1 MKNKD
6 GKILIID
13 DDQDVLFTARM
24 VLKDHYGLVKTESTP
39 DNIES
44 EIINID
50 YDVIL
55 LDMNFAYGATSGK
68 EGIELLKKIIK
79 IKPNAK
85 VVMNTAYGDIDL
97 AVSAMKDGATDFL
110 VKPWEKEKLISTVK
124 TVYQLSRSE
133 KEINN
138 LKTKQKILSKDQD
151 RQYSELLTQ
160 SPAMNKVL
168 ETIDKVSKTDAD
180 ILILG
185 ENGTGKELVAREI
198 HRKSNRSEETFINV
212 DLGALPESLFESE
225 LFGHVKGAFTDAK
238 ESRPGRFELAN
249 LGTLFLDE
257 IGNLTSPLQ
266 AKLLSALQNR
276 QVIRVGSSA
285 PISLDI
291 RVISATNRFLEEMI
305 DTGDF
310 RQDLLYRLNT
320 VEINLPPLRERPE
333 DVSLLLE
340 FFLKQYGNKYH
351 KSGLKV
357 SSSTIRKLEKYYWP
371 GNIREFQHAV
381 ERAVIM
387 SNSSVL
393 NPEDFLVSSPK
404 IVPSKSSLKVEDL
417 EKSPCCI
424 ANRKFAS
431 SFFDFSR
438 NRINSKINKIL
449 NNPNQME
456 TSQKCV

>member
-1 MKNKD
+1 
-6 GKILIID
+6 
-13 DDQDVLFTARM
+13 
-24 VLKDHYGLVKTESTP
+24 
-39 DNIES
+39 
-44 EIINID
+44 
-50 YDVIL
+50 
-55 LDMNFAYGATSGK
+55 
-68 EGIELLKKIIK
+68 
-79 IKPNAK
+79 
-85 VVMNTAYGDIDL
+85 
-97 AVSAMKDGATDFL
+97 
-110 VKPWEKEKLISTVK
+110 
-124 TVYQLSRSE
+124 
-133 KEINN
+133 
-138 LKTKQKILSKDQD
+138 
-151 RQYSELLTQ
+151 
-160 SPAMNKVL
+160 MNKVL
-168 ETIDKVSKTDAD
+168 ETIDKVSKTEAD

-212 DLGALPESLFESE
+212 DLGALPESLFEAE
-225 LFGHVKGAFTDAK
+225 LFGHVKGAFTDAV

-266 AKLLSALQNR
+266 VKLLSALQNR
-276 QVIRVGSSA
+276 QVFRVGSSA

-320 VEINLPPLRERPE
+320 VEINLPPLRDRPE
-333 DVSLLLE
+333 DISLLLE

-404 IVPSKSSLKVEDL
+404 TIPSKSSLKVEDL
-417 EKSPCCI
+417 EKSAIVNALEKCHGNLTK
-424 ANRKFAS
+424 AAVELGFGRS
-431 SFFDFSR
+431 TLYR
-438 NRINSKINKIL
+438 KINKYGL
-449 NNPNQME
+449 
-456 TSQKCV
+456 

>member
-13 DDQDVLFTARM
+13 DDQDVLYTARM
-24 VLKDHYGLVKTESTP
+24 ILKDHYGLVKTESTP
-39 DNIES
+39 NNIES
-44 EIINID
+44 EIMNSD

-55 LDMNFAYGATSGK
+55 LDMNFAYGATSGE
-68 EGIELLKKIIK
+68 EGIELLKKILN

-85 VVMNTAYGDIDL
+85 VLMNTAYGDIDL

-133 KEINN
+133 KEIKN
-138 LKTKQKILSKDQD
+138 LKTKQKILNKDQD
-151 RQYSELLTQ
+151 RQYSKLLTQ

-257 IGNLTSPLQ
+257 IGNLTLPLQ
-266 AKLLSALQNR
+266 SKLLSALQNR
-276 QVIRVGSSA
+276 QVVRVGSSV

-291 RVISATNRFLEEMI
+291 RIISATNRFLDEMI
-305 DTGDF
+305 DAGEF

-333 DVSLLLE
+333 DVSLLLK

-351 KSGLKV
+351 KSGLKA

-381 ERAVIM
+381 ERAIIM

-404 IVPSKSSLKVEDL
+404 TVPSKSSLKVEDL
-417 EKSPCCI
+417 EKSAIVNALEKCHGNLTK
-424 ANRKFAS
+424 AAVELGFGRS
-431 SFFDFSR
+431 TLYR
-438 NRINSKINKIL
+438 KINKYGL
-449 NNPNQME
+449 
-456 TSQKCV
+456 

>member
-24 VLKDHYGLVKTESTP
+24 VLKDYYGLVKTENTP

-44 EIINID
+44 EIMNCD

-68 EGIELLKKIIK
+68 EGMELLKKIIK

-138 LKTKQKILSKDQD
+138 LKTKQKILNKDQD

-168 ETIDKVSKTDAD
+168 ETIDKVSKTEAD

-212 DLGALPESLFESE
+212 DLGALPESLFEAE
-225 LFGHVKGAFTDAK
+225 LFGHVKGAFTDAV

-276 QVIRVGSSA
+276 QVFRVGSSA

-320 VEINLPPLRERPE
+320 VEINLPPLRDRPE
-333 DVSLLLE
+333 DISLLLE

-404 IVPSKSSLKVEDL
+404 TVPSKSSLKVEDL
-417 EKSPCCI
+417 EKSAIVNALEKCHGNLTK
-424 ANRKFAS
+424 AAVELGFGRS
-431 SFFDFSR
+431 TLYR
-438 NRINSKINKIL
+438 KINKYGL
-449 NNPNQME
+449 
-456 TSQKCV
+456 

>member
-44 EIINID
+44 EIMNSD

-55 LDMNFAYGATSGK
+55 LDMNFVYGATSGK

-79 IKPNAK
+79 LKPNAK

-160 SPAMNKVL
+160 SPAMDKVL
-168 ETIDKVSKTDAD
+168 ETIEKVSKTEAD

-276 QVIRVGSSA
+276 QVIRVGSST

-320 VEINLPPLRERPE
+320 VEINLPPLRDRPE
-333 DVSLLLE
+333 DISLLLE

-357 SSSTIRKLEKYYWP
+357 SSSTIKKLEKYYWP

-404 IVPSKSSLKVEDL
+404 TVPSKSSLKVEDL
-417 EKSPCCI
+417 EKSAI
-424 ANRKFAS
+424 VNALEKYHGNLTKAAMELGFGRS
-431 SFFDFSR
+431 TLYR
-438 NRINSKINKIL
+438 KINKYGL
-449 NNPNQME
+449 
-456 TSQKCV
+456 

>member
-13 DDQDVLFTARM
+13 DDKDVLYTARM
-24 VLKDHYGLVKTESTP
+24 ILKDHYSLVKTESTP

-44 EIINID
+44 EIINND

-55 LDMNFAYGATSGK
+55 LDMNFAHGATSGK
-68 EGIELLKKIIK
+68 EGIRLLKKIIN
-79 IKPNAK
+79 IKPDAK
-85 VVMNTAYGDIDL
+85 VLMNTAYGDIDL

-124 TVYQLSRSE
+124 TVFQLSRSE
-133 KEINN
+133 KEIDN

-151 RQYSELLTQ
+151 RQYSKLLTQ

-168 ETIDKVSKTDAD
+168 ETIEKVSKTDAD

-257 IGNLTSPLQ
+257 IGNLTLPLQ

-276 QVIRVGSSA
+276 QVARVGSSI

-291 RVISATNRFLEEMI
+291 RVISATNRSLEEMI
-305 DTGDF
+305 EAGDF

-320 VEINLPPLRERPE
+320 VEINLPPLKERHE
-333 DVSLLLE
+333 DIPLLLAY
-340 FFLKQYGNKYH
+340 FLKQYANKYQ
-351 KSGLKV
+351 KSGLRA
-357 SSSTIRKLEKYYWP
+357 SSSTIKRLGKYHWP
-371 GNIREFQHAV
+371 GNVREFQHAV

-387 SNSSVL
+387 SESSVL
-393 NPEDFLVSSPK
+393 TPDDFLVPSAQ
-404 IVPSKSSLKVEDL
+404 IMQSKSSFKVEDL
-417 EKSPCCI
+417 EKSAIVSALEKCHGNLTKTAI
-424 ANRKFAS
+424 ELGFGRSTLYRKM
-431 SFFDFSR
+431 R
-438 NRINSKINKIL
+438 KYGL
-449 NNPNQME
+449 
-456 TSQKCV
+456 